1 MCGLLCFNLSTISW
15 AQFMRIDMLAVLL
28 TFAGLLAFARS
39 PGRRGLDYAAFLL
52 FVLAWFTKQTYVAAP
67 AACLLVAFICR
78 RAQAVRLFAFSA
90 LLGCAGLAALA
101 VPTHGDALLN
111 LFLYNDN
118 PFSVLNM
125 LGIVQL
131 NLATMVPLAAIAF
144 AVPFS
149 IAARVAS
156 WAPLLRRASV
166 RGWLERS
173 PTRRIMALSSLH
185 MLFAFAVSFTSG
197 KKGSNYNY
205 FLEWNLACCVL
216 VGLVT
221 LFVLRG
227 LGTKAISAPQLAI
240 LLVLLLFATSGPAA
254 LAERL
259 RPTPPSTHGQ
269 DSERAMAF
277 LRSLAGPV
285 YSENMTI
292 LLRTGKE
299 VPAEPDVITALSQ
312 RGRWDEQPF
321 VDQLASGFFSAVI
334 VTTSLDNRNRFS
346 PAVQAAIEKA
356 YTLRYNYGEFH
367 IFLPKLT

>member
-1 MCGLLCFNLSTISW
+1 
-15 AQFMRIDMLAVLL
+15 
-28 TFAGLLAFARS
+28 
-39 PGRRGLDYAAFLL
+39 L

-67 AACLLVAFICR
+67 AACLLAAFICR
-78 RAQAVRLFAFSA
+78 RAQAVRLFAFTV

-299 VPAEPDVITALSQ
+299 VITALSQ